1 MFNAQTF
8 RDELLLNDQD
18 IQNGFWF
25 LDELH
30 LPDTLTPLFASYM
43 APAVTEGTLKA
54 YETLKLPIHQ
64 FHIKIKDSHYY
75 QCTRPYE
82 GDIRARIEENIAAD
96 GAGPGAGRRAGP
108 GRFRRIGAGAC
119 PRVHLR
125 GRG

>member
-8 RDELLLNDQD
+8 RNELLLNDQD
-18 IQNGFWF
+18 IENGFWF

-30 LPDTLTPLFASYM
+30 LPGTLTPLFASYM

-75 QCTRPYE
+75 QCTVPYK
-82 GDIRARIEENIAAD
+82 GDILARIEENIAAD
-96 GAGPGAGRRAGP
+96 KNLFP
-108 GRFRRIGAGAC
+108 
-119 PRVHLR
+119 H
-125 GRG
+125 